1 MINPRRK
8 KMINPRMDKLHE
20 HVDTNYALV
29 IVAARRARQINAY
42 YHALGEGSYEEYAAP
57 MVETHSRNQ
66 LTIALEEVAQGKIAF
81 EYPEQSN
88 SGAS

>member
-8 KMINPRMDKLHE
+8 KMINPRMDRLHN

-42 YHALGEGSYEEYAAP
+42 YHALGEGSYEEYVPP
-57 MVETHSRNQ
+57 MVQTSSHNQ
-66 LTIALEEVAQGKIAF
+66 LTIALEEIATGKLEVEAT
-81 EYPEQSN
+81 SDD
-88 SGAS
+88 S